1 MKYFLFLLF
10 AIVVLPIPVVG
21 LALCLLVGHFVFRDS
36 TPRR

>member
-21 LALCLLVGHFVFRDS
+21 LPICLLVGHFVFRDRS
-36 TPRR
+36 ARR